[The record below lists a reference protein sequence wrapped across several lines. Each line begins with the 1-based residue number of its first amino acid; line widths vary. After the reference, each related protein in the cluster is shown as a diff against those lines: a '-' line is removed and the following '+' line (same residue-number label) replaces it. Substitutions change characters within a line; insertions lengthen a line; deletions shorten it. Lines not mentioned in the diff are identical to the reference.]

1 MPTISVAN
9 VELAEIAM
17 KLANK
22 TVKCT
27 VKRACFVFRCSR
39 GHRSGE
45 RMIFSRQK
53 NSCACRRNSRGHHVV
68 TRPNGLQPVN
78 ISRGVK
84 RLPNKGLDGGAEG
97 KIDLLDASSCKSMP

>member
-45 RMIFSRQK
+45 RMIFLDK
-53 NSCACRRNSRGHHVV
+53 KIHAPVGEIPVV
-68 TRPNGLQPVN
+68 SMWSPARTVYGLL
-78 ISRGVK
+78 ISRAG
-84 RLPNKGLDGGAEG
+84 
-97 KIDLLDASSCKSMP
+97 